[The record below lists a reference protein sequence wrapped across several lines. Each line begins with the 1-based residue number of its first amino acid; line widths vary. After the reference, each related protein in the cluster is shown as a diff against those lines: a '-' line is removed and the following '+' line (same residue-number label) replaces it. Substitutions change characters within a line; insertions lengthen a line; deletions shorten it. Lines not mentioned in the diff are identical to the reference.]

1 MPSFVNPI
9 HTNAN
14 ALNSGTKNEVK
25 DTKNAPK
32 SASKD
37 FNKILNQKISKDKTA
52 PKENPNALKA
62 TPKDAKEDAKE
73 LEKTPTP
80 HHQHAQNLAKD
91 QQAPTLKDLLN
102 HKKTT
107 ASHEA
112 QHETHEPTLK
122 DLLNH
127 KKTTASHE
135 AQHETHEMHET
146 NPKTPNETLNKN
158 EKKPNGVASNAHQA
172 NLTNKNPL
180 TPTNHAN
187 NAIKNPTAPTHNAK
201 EPKTLKDIHALSQ
214 KHDLN
219 ASNIQVGTPLEKKE
233 TPLNASDQLA
243 LKTTQT
249 SINHTLAKN
258 DSKNTANLS
267 SVLQSLEKKESHNKE
282 RTTPPS
288 NEKKT
293 PPLREA
299 LQMNAIKRDK
309 TLSKKKPEKT
319 PTKTQTT
326 AATPENAPKI
336 PLKTPPLMPL
346 IGANPPNDN
355 APTPLEKEE
364 KAKEVSE
371 NKEKTKESN
380 NSAQSAQ
387 NAQASDKTSEN
398 KSAAPKE
405 TIKHF
410 TQQLKQEIQEYKPP
424 MSRISMDLF
433 PKELG
438 KVEVTIQKV
447 GKNLKVSVISHN
459 NSLQTFLDNQ
469 QDLKNSLNA
478 LGFEGVDLSF
488 SQDSSKEQPKEPLR
502 EPFKEQESTPLKEN
516 ALKSYQENTDNE
528 NKETSMQITLYA

>member
-1 MPSFVNPI
+1 MPSPINPI
-9 HTNAN
+9 HTNASAN
-14 ALNSGTKNEVK
+14 ALNSGAKNE

-37 FNKILNQKISKDKTA
+37 FSKILNQKISKDKTA

-62 TPKDAKEDAKE
+62 TPKNSKEGAKEDAKE
-73 LEKTPTP
+73 LEKTHTP
-80 HHQHAQNLAKD
+80 HPQHAQNPAKD

-112 QHETHEPTLK
+112 QHEI
-122 DLLNH
+122 H
-127 KKTTASHE
+127 KN
-135 AQHETHEMHET
+135 HET

-158 EKKPNGVASNAHQA
+158 EKKPNGVISNAHQA

-187 NAIKNPTAPTHNAK
+187 NSIKNPTAPTHNAK
-201 EPKTLKDIHALSQ
+201 EPKTLKDIQTLSQ

-219 ASNIQVGTPLEKKE
+219 ASNIQVVAPLEKKE
-233 TPLNASDQLA
+233 TPLKTSDQLA

-258 DSKNTANLS
+258 DAKNAANLS
-267 SVLQSLEKKESHNKE
+267 SVLQSLEKKDPHNKE
-282 RTTPPS
+282 HATPPN

-299 LQMNAIKRDK
+299 LPMNAIKRDK

-326 AATPENAPKI
+326 AQAVTPKNPPKI

-346 IGANPPNDN
+346 IGANPPPNDN

-364 KAKEVSE
+364 KTKEASD
-371 NKEKTKESN
+371 NKEKTKEST

-387 NAQASDKTSEN
+387 NAQANDKTSEN
-398 KSAAPKE
+398 KSVTPKE

-438 KVEVTIQKV
+438 KVEVVIQKV

-488 SQDSSKEQPKEPLR
+488 SQDSSKEQEK
-502 EPFKEQESTPLKEN
+502 EPFKEQELTPLKEN

>member
-1 MPSFVNPI
+1 MPSPVNPI

-14 ALNSGTKNEVK
+14 ALNSGAKNE

-37 FNKILNQKISKDKTA
+37 FSKILNQKISKDKTA

-62 TPKDAKEDAKE
+62 TPQDAKENAKEDAKT
-73 LEKTPTP
+73 LEKTPTLP
-80 HHQHAQNLAKD
+80 HQHAQNPAKD
-91 QQAPTLKDLLN
+91 QQAPTLKDWLN
-102 HKKTT
+102 HQKTT
-107 ASHEA
+107 ASHET
-112 QHETHEPTLK
+112 QHETHEA
-122 DLLNH
+122 N
-127 KKTTASHE
+127 
-135 AQHETHEMHET
+135 ET

-158 EKKPNGVASNAHQA
+158 EKKPNGVISNAHQT
-172 NLTNKNPL
+172 NLPNKNPI
-180 TPTNHAN
+180 TPNHAN
-187 NAIKNPTAPTHNAK
+187 KTPTTPTHSAK
-201 EPKTLKDIHALSQ
+201 EPKTLKDIQTLSQ

-219 ASNIQVGTPLEKKE
+219 ASNIQAATTPENK
-233 TPLNASDQLA
+233 TPLNASDHLA

-249 SINHTLAKN
+249 PTNHTLTKN
-258 DSKNTANLS
+258 DAKNTANLS
-267 SVLQSLEKKESHNKE
+267 SVLQSLEKKEPQNKE
-282 RTTPPS
+282 HATPQN
-288 NEKKT
+288 NEKKM
-293 PPLREA
+293 PPLKEA

-319 PTKTQTT
+319 PIHAKTQIATPS
-326 AATPENAPKI
+326 ATPENTPKI

-346 IGANPPNDN
+346 IGANPPPNDN
-355 APTPLEKEE
+355 IPTPLEKEE
-364 KAKEVSE
+364 KTQEISE
-371 NKEKTKESN
+371 NKEKTKESS

-387 NAQASDKTSEN
+387 NTQASDKTSDN
-398 KSAAPKE
+398 KSVTPKE

-438 KVEVTIQKV
+438 KVEVIIQKV

-488 SQDSSKEQPKEPLR
+488 SQDSSKEQQAPKEQLR
-502 EPFKEQESTPLKEN
+502 ELFKEQESTPLKES
-516 ALKSYQENTDNE
+516 ALKSYQENTDHE

>member
-1 MPSFVNPI
+1 MPSPINPI

-14 ALNSGTKNEVK
+14 ALNSGAKNEVK

-37 FNKILNQKISKDKTA
+37 FSKILNQKISKDKTA

-62 TPKDAKEDAKE
+62 TPKNSKEDAKA

-80 HHQHAQNLAKD
+80 HPQHAQNPAKD
-91 QQAPTLKDLLN
+91 QQAPTLKDWLN
-102 HKKTT
+102 RPKTHPT
-107 ASHEA
+107 AKHET
-112 QHETHEPTLK
+112 QHETHEA
-122 DLLNH
+122 N
-127 KKTTASHE
+127 
-135 AQHETHEMHET
+135 ET

-158 EKKPNGVASNAHQA
+158 EKKPNGVTSNAHQT

-180 TPTNHAN
+180 TPTNRAN
-187 NAIKNPTAPTHNAK
+187 NAIKNPTTPTHNAK
-201 EPKTLKDIHALSQ
+201 ESKTLKDIQTLSQ

-219 ASNIQVGTPLEKKE
+219 ASNIQAATTPENK

-249 SINHTLAKN
+249 PTNHTLAKN
-258 DSKNTANLS
+258 DAKNTANLS
-267 SVLQSLEKKESHNKE
+267 SVLQSLEKKESPNKE
-282 RTTPPS
+282 HANPQN

-293 PPLREA
+293 PPLKEA

-309 TLSKKKPEKT
+309 TLSKKKSEKT
-319 PTKTQTT
+319 PIHAKTQTT
-326 AATPENAPKI
+326 APSIAPENAPKI

-346 IGANPPNDN
+346 IGANPPPNDN
-355 APTPLEKEE
+355 IPTPLEKEE
-364 KAKEVSE
+364 TTKEASE
-371 NKEKTKESN
+371 NKEKTKETS
-380 NSAQSAQ
+380 NSAQNAQ

-398 KSAAPKE
+398 KSIAPKE

-438 KVEVTIQKV
+438 KVEVVIQKV

-488 SQDSSKEQPKEPLR
+488 SQDSSKEQPKEQLR
-502 EPFKEQESTPLKEN
+502 ELFKEQESTPLKEN
-516 ALKSYQENTDNE
+516 ALKSYQENTDHE
-528 NKETSMQITLYA
+528 NQETSMQITLYA

>member
-14 ALNSGTKNEVK
+14 ALNSGAKNEVK

-37 FNKILNQKISKDKTA
+37 FSKILNQKISKDKTA
-52 PKENPNALKA
+52 PKENPSALKA

-80 HHQHAQNLAKD
+80 HHQHAKDFAKD

-107 ASHEA
+107 ASHET
-112 QHETHEPTLK
+112 QHEI
-122 DLLNH
+122 H
-127 KKTTASHE
+127 KN
-135 AQHETHEMHET
+135 HETD
-146 NPKTPNETLNKN
+146 PKTPNETLNKN

-187 NAIKNPTAPTHNAK
+187 NAIKNPATPTHNAK
-201 EPKTLKDIHALSQ
+201 DPKTLKDIQTLSQ

-219 ASNIQVGTPLEKKE
+219 ASNIQAATTPENK

-258 DSKNTANLS
+258 DAKNTANLS
-267 SVLQSLEKKESHNKE
+267 SVLQSLEKKESQNKE
-282 RTTPPS
+282 HATPPH

-293 PPLREA
+293 PPLKEA

-319 PTKTQTT
+319 PIHAKTQTT
-326 AATPENAPKI
+326 APSIAPENAPKI

-346 IGANPPNDN
+346 TGANPPPNDN
-355 APTPLEKEE
+355 IPTPLEKEE
-364 KAKEVSE
+364 KTQEVSD
-371 NKEKTKESN
+371 NKEKAKETNS
-380 NSAQSAQ
+380 SAQSAQ
-387 NAQASDKTSEN
+387 NTQASDKTSDN
-398 KSAAPKE
+398 KSIAPKE

-424 MSRISMDLF
+424 MSKISMDLF

-438 KVEVTIQKV
+438 KVEVIIQKV

-488 SQDSSKEQPKEPLR
+488 SQDSSKEQEKEQLR
-502 EPFKEQESTPLKEN
+502 ELFKEQELTPLKEN
-516 ALKSYQENTDNE
+516 ALKSYQENTDHE
-528 NKETSMQITLYA
+528 NQETSMQITLYA

>member
-1 MPSFVNPI
+1 MPSPINPI
-9 HTNAN
+9 HTNASANAN
-14 ALNSGTKNEVK
+14 ALNSGAKNEVK

-37 FNKILNQKISKDKTA
+37 FSKILNQKISKDKTA
-52 PKENPNALKA
+52 PKENPSALKA
-62 TPKDAKEDAKE
+62 TPKDAKENAKA

-112 QHETHEPTLK
+112 QHEI
-122 DLLNH
+122 H
-127 KKTTASHE
+127 KN
-135 AQHETHEMHET
+135 HET

-158 EKKPNGVASNAHQA
+158 EKKPNGVISSAHQA

-180 TPTNHAN
+180 APTNHAN
-187 NAIKNPTAPTHNAK
+187 NAIKNPTAPTDTK
-201 EPKTLKDIHALSQ
+201 KDPKTLKDIQTLSQ

-249 SINHTLAKN
+249 PINHTLAKN
-258 DSKNTANLS
+258 DAKNTANLS

-282 RTTPPS
+282 RATPPS

-326 AATPENAPKI
+326 AVTPENAPKI

-355 APTPLEKEE
+355 APTLLEKEE
-364 KAKEVSE
+364 KAKEASD
-371 NKEKTKESN
+371 NKEKTKEST

-398 KSAAPKE
+398 KSTAPKE

-488 SQDSSKEQPKEPLR
+488 SQDSSKEQPKEQLR

>member
-1 MPSFVNPI
+1 MPSPINPI

-14 ALNSGTKNEVK
+14 ALNSGAKNE

-37 FNKILNQKISKDKTA
+37 FSKILNQKISKDKTA

-62 TPKDAKEDAKE
+62 TPKNAKEGAKEDAKA

-102 HKKTT
+102 HKKTA

-112 QHETHEPTLK
+112 QHETHK
-122 DLLNH
+122 
-127 KKTTASHE
+127 
-135 AQHETHEMHET
+135 MHET
-146 NPKTPNETLNKN
+146 NPKTPNETSNKN
-158 EKKPNGVASNAHQA
+158 EKKPNGVISSAHQT

-187 NAIKNPTAPTHNAK
+187 NAIKNPTTPTHNAK
-201 EPKTLKDIHALSQ
+201 EPKTLKDIQTLSQ

-219 ASNIQVGTPLEKKE
+219 ASNIQATTPLEKKE

-282 RTTPPS
+282 HATPPS

-326 AATPENAPKI
+326 AQAATPENAPKI

-380 NSAQSAQ
+380 NGVQNAQ
-387 NAQASDKTSEN
+387 NTQASDKASEN

-488 SQDSSKEQPKEPLR
+488 SQDSSKEQPKEQLK
-502 EPFKEQESTPLKEN
+502 ESFKEQESTPLKEN
-516 ALKSYQENTDNE
+516 ALKSYQENTDHE

>member
-1 MPSFVNPI
+1 MPSPVNPI
-9 HTNAN
+9 HTNASAN
-14 ALNSGTKNEVK
+14 ASTLINSGAKNE

-37 FNKILNQKISKDKTA
+37 FSKILNQKISKDKTA

-62 TPKDAKEDAKE
+62 TPKNSKEGAKEDAKA
-73 LEKTPTP
+73 LEKTPTLP
-80 HHQHAQNLAKD
+80 HQHAQNPAKD
-91 QQAPTLKDLLN
+91 QQVPTLKDWLN
-102 HKKTT
+102 HQKTT

-112 QHETHEPTLK
+112 QHE
-122 DLLNH
+122 N
-127 KKTTASHE
+127 
-135 AQHETHEMHET
+135 HET

-158 EKKPNGVASNAHQA
+158 EKKPNGVTSNAHQT
-172 NLTNKNPL
+172 NLASKNPI
-180 TPTNHAN
+180 TPNHAN
-187 NAIKNPTAPTHNAK
+187 NANKNPTAPTHNAK
-201 EPKTLKDIHALSQ
+201 DPKTLKDIQTLSQ

-219 ASNIQVGTPLEKKE
+219 ASNIQAATTPENKNS
-233 TPLNASDQLA
+233 LNASDHLA
-243 LKTTQT
+243 LKTTPKNPT
-249 SINHTLAKN
+249 TNPTTIKN
-258 DSKNTANLS
+258 DVKNTANLS
-267 SVLQSLEKKESHNKE
+267 SVLQSLEKKEPHNKE
-282 RTTPPS
+282 HTTPQN

-293 PPLREA
+293 PPLKEA
-299 LQMNAIKRDK
+299 LEMNAIKRDK

-319 PTKTQTT
+319 PIHAKTQTT
-326 AATPENAPKI
+326 TPSIAPENAPKT

-346 IGANPPNDN
+346 IGANPPPNDN
-355 APTPLEKEE
+355 ILTPLEKEE
-364 KAKEVSE
+364 TTKEISE
-371 NKEKTKESN
+371 NKEKTKETNS
-380 NSAQSAQ
+380 SAQSAQ

-398 KSAAPKE
+398 KSVTPKE

-438 KVEVTIQKV
+438 KVEVIIQKV

-488 SQDSSKEQPKEPLR
+488 SQDSSKEQQAPKDQPK
-502 EPFKEQESTPLKEN
+502 EPFKEQELTPLKES
-516 ALKSYQENTDNE
+516 ALKSYQENTDHE
-528 NKETSMQITLYA
+528 NQETSMQITLYA

>member
-1 MPSFVNPI
+1 MPSPINPI
-9 HTNAN
+9 HTNASANAN
-14 ALNSGTKNEVK
+14 ALNSGAKNEVK

-37 FNKILNQKISKDKTA
+37 FSKILNQKISKDKTA

-62 TPKDAKEDAKE
+62 TPKNSKEGAKEDAKK
-73 LEKTPTP
+73 LEKTPTLQT
-80 HHQHAQNLAKD
+80 QHAQDFAKD

-102 HKKTT
+102 HQKTT
-107 ASHEA
+107 APHET
-112 QHETHEPTLK
+112 QHETHEA
-122 DLLNH
+122 N
-127 KKTTASHE
+127 
-135 AQHETHEMHET
+135 ET

-158 EKKPNGVASNAHQA
+158 GKKPNEVISNAHQT
-172 NLTNKNPL
+172 NLASKNPI

-187 NAIKNPTAPTHNAK
+187 HAIKNPTAPTHNAK
-201 EPKTLKDIHALSQ
+201 NPKTLKDIQTLSQ

-219 ASNIQVGTPLEKKE
+219 ASNIQATTPLEKKE
-233 TPLNASDQLA
+233 TPLNASDQFA
-243 LKTTQT
+243 LKTTQAP
-249 SINHTLAKN
+249 INHTLAKN
-258 DSKNTANLS
+258 DTKNTANLS
-267 SVLQSLEKKESHNKE
+267 SVLQSLEKKEPHNKE
-282 RTTPPS
+282 HANPLN

-293 PPLREA
+293 PPLKEA

-309 TLSKKKPEKT
+309 TLSKKKSEKT
-319 PTKTQTT
+319 PTKAQTT
-326 AATPENAPKI
+326 APSIAPENAPKI

-355 APTPLEKEE
+355 PPTLLEKEE
-364 KAKEVSE
+364 TTKEASD
-371 NKEKTKESN
+371 NKEKTKETN
-380 NSAQSAQ
+380 NSAQSVQ
-387 NAQASDKTSEN
+387 NTQASDKTSDN
-398 KSAAPKE
+398 KSTAPKE

-438 KVEVTIQKV
+438 KVEVIIQKV

-488 SQDSSKEQPKEPLR
+488 SQDSSKEQPKEQLR
-502 EPFKEQESTPLKEN
+502 ELFKEQESTPLKEN
-516 ALKSYQENTDNE
+516 ALKSYQENTDHE
-528 NKETSMQITLYA
+528 HKETSMQITLYA

>member
-1 MPSFVNPI
+1 MPSPINPI

-14 ALNSGTKNEVK
+14 ALNSGAKNEVK

-37 FNKILNQKISKDKTA
+37 FSKILNQKISKDKTA
-52 PKENPNALKA
+52 PKENPNTLKA
-62 TPKDAKEDAKE
+62 TPKDAKE

-80 HHQHAQNLAKD
+80 HHQHAQNPAKD

-112 QHETHEPTLK
+112 QHE
-122 DLLNH
+122 N
-127 KKTTASHE
+127 
-135 AQHETHEMHET
+135 HET

-158 EKKPNGVASNAHQA
+158 EKKPSRVTSNAHQE
-172 NLTNKNPL
+172 NSTHKNPL

-187 NAIKNPTAPTHNAK
+187 HAIKNPTAPTHNAK
-201 EPKTLKDIHALSQ
+201 EPKTLKDIQTLSQ

-219 ASNIQVGTPLEKKE
+219 ASNIQATTPLEKKE

-258 DSKNTANLS
+258 DAKNTANLS
-267 SVLQSLEKKESHNKE
+267 SVLQSLEKKESCNKE
-282 RTTPPS
+282 RATPPN

-293 PPLREA
+293 PPLKES
-299 LQMNAIKRDK
+299 LPMNAIKRDK
-309 TLSKKKPEKT
+309 TLSKKKSEKT

-326 AATPENAPKI
+326 AQATTPENAPKI

-346 IGANPPNDN
+346 IGANPPPNDN

-364 KAKEVSE
+364 KTKEISD
-371 NKEKTKESN
+371 NKEKTKESS

-387 NAQASDKTSEN
+387 NTQASDKTSEN

-438 KVEVTIQKV
+438 KVEVIIQKV

-459 NSLQTFLDNQ
+459 NNLQTFLDNQ

-488 SQDSSKEQPKEPLR
+488 SQDSSKEQPKEPFK
-502 EPFKEQESTPLKEN
+502 EPFKEQELTPLKEN

-528 NKETSMQITLYA
+528 SKETSMQITLYA

>member
-1 MPSFVNPI
+1 MPSPVNPI

-14 ALNSGTKNEVK
+14 ALNSGAKNEVK

-37 FNKILNQKISKDKTA
+37 FSKILNQKISKDKTA
-52 PKENPNALKA
+52 PKEDPNASKV
-62 TPKDAKEDAKE
+62 TPKDAKT

-80 HHQHAQNLAKD
+80 HHQHAQNPAKD
-91 QQAPTLKDLLN
+91 QQAPTLKDWLN

-107 ASHEA
+107 APHET
-112 QHETHEPTLK
+112 QHETHE
-122 DLLNH
+122 
-127 KKTTASHE
+127 
-135 AQHETHEMHET
+135 HET

-158 EKKPNGVASNAHQA
+158 EKKSNGVTSNAHQT
-172 NLTNKNPL
+172 NLPNKNPL

-201 EPKTLKDIHALSQ
+201 ESKTLKDIQTLSQ

-219 ASNIQVGTPLEKKE
+219 ANNIQAATTPENKN
-233 TPLNASDQLA
+233 PLNASDQLA

-249 SINHTLAKN
+249 PTNHTLAKN
-258 DSKNTANLS
+258 DAKNTANLS
-267 SVLQSLEKKESHNKE
+267 SVLQSLEKKEPHNKE
-282 RTTPPS
+282 HANPQN

-293 PPLREA
+293 PPLKEA

-309 TLSKKKPEKT
+309 TLSKKKSEKT

-326 AATPENAPKI
+326 APSITPENAPKI

-355 APTPLEKEE
+355 PPTPLEKEE
-364 KAKEVSE
+364 KTKEASD
-371 NKEKTKESN
+371 NKEKAKETSS
-380 NSAQSAQ
+380 SAQSTQ

-398 KSAAPKE
+398 KSIAPKE

-438 KVEVTIQKV
+438 KVEVIIQKV

-488 SQDSSKEQPKEPLR
+488 SQDSSKEQPKEQLR
-502 EPFKEQESTPLKEN
+502 ELFKEQESTPLKEN
-516 ALKSYQENTDNE
+516 ALKSYQENTDHE
-528 NKETSMQITLYA
+528 NQETSMQITLYA

>member
-1 MPSFVNPI
+1 MPSPINPI

-14 ALNSGTKNEVK
+14 ALNSGAKNE

-37 FNKILNQKISKDKTA
+37 FSKILNQKISKDKTA

-62 TPKDAKEDAKE
+62 TPKNAKEDAKA
-73 LEKTPTP
+73 LEKTPTLP
-80 HHQHAQNLAKD
+80 HQHAQNPTKD
-91 QQAPTLKDLLN
+91 QQVPTLKDWLN
-102 HKKTT
+102 HQKTT

-112 QHETHEPTLK
+112 QHETHE
-122 DLLNH
+122 
-127 KKTTASHE
+127 
-135 AQHETHEMHET
+135 HET

-158 EKKPNGVASNAHQA
+158 EKKPNEVTSNAHQT
-172 NLTNKNPL
+172 NLPNKNPL

-187 NAIKNPTAPTHNAK
+187 NAIKNPTTPTHNAK
-201 EPKTLKDIHALSQ
+201 DPKTLKDIQTLSQ

-219 ASNIQVGTPLEKKE
+219 ANNIQAATTPENK
-233 TPLNASDQLA
+233 TPLNASDHLA

-249 SINHTLAKN
+249 PTNHTLAKN
-258 DSKNTANLS
+258 DAKNTANLS
-267 SVLQSLEKKESHNKE
+267 SVLQSLEKKDPQTKE
-282 RTTPPS
+282 HATPPN

-293 PPLREA
+293 PPLKEA

-319 PTKTQTT
+319 PTKAQTT
-326 AATPENAPKI
+326 APSIAPENAPKI

-355 APTPLEKEE
+355 IPTPLEKEE
-364 KAKEVSE
+364 TTKEASD
-371 NKEKTKESN
+371 NKEKTKETN

-387 NAQASDKTSEN
+387 NTQASDKTSEN
-398 KSAAPKE
+398 KSVTPKE

-438 KVEVTIQKV
+438 KVEVIIQKV
-447 GKNLKVSVISHN
+447 GKNLKVNVISHN

-488 SQDSSKEQPKEPLR
+488 SQDSSKEQPKEPFK
-502 EPFKEQESTPLKEN
+502 EPFKEQELTPLKEN
-516 ALKSYQENTDNE
+516 ALKSYQENTDHE
-528 NKETSMQITLYA
+528 NQETSMQITLYA

>member
-1 MPSFVNPI
+1 MPSPINPI

-14 ALNSGTKNEVK
+14 TNALNSGAKNE

-37 FNKILNQKISKDKTA
+37 FSKILNQKISKDKTA

-62 TPKDAKEDAKE
+62 TPKDAKKDAKE

-80 HHQHAQNLAKD
+80 HHQHAQNLAKN

-107 ASHEA
+107 TSHEA
-112 QHETHEPTLK
+112 QHK
-122 DLLNH
+122 N
-127 KKTTASHE
+127 
-135 AQHETHEMHET
+135 HET

-158 EKKPNGVASNAHQA
+158 EKKPNGVTSNAHQE

-187 NAIKNPTAPTHNAK
+187 KNPTAPTHNAK
-201 EPKTLKDIHALSQ
+201 EPKTLKDIQSLSQ

-219 ASNIQVGTPLEKKE
+219 ASNIQATTTPENK
-233 TPLNASDQLA
+233 TPLNAGDQLA

-258 DSKNTANLS
+258 GTKNTANLS
-267 SVLQSLEKKESHNKE
+267 SVLQSLEKKDPHNKE
-282 RTTPPS
+282 RTTPS
-288 NEKKT
+288 NNEKKT

-299 LQMNAIKRDK
+299 LPMNAIKRDK
-309 TLSKKKPEKT
+309 TLSKKKLEKT

-326 AATPENAPKI
+326 AQAVTPENAPKI

-364 KAKEVSE
+364 KTKEVSE
-371 NKEKTKESN
+371 NKEKTKEST

-387 NAQASDKTSEN
+387 NAQASDKASEN
-398 KSAAPKE
+398 KSVTPKE

-478 LGFEGVDLSF
+478 LGFDGVDLSF
-488 SQDSSKEQPKEPLR
+488 SQDSSKEQPKESLR

>member
-1 MPSFVNPI
+1 MPSSVNPI

-14 ALNSGTKNEVK
+14 ALNGGAKNEVK
-25 DTKNAPK
+25 DTKSAPK

-37 FNKILNQKISKDKTA
+37 FSKILNQKISKDKTA
-52 PKENPNALKA
+52 PKENPSALKA
-62 TPKDAKEDAKE
+62 TPKDAKT
-73 LEKTPTP
+73 LEKTLP
-80 HHQHAQNLAKD
+80 HQHAQNLAKD

-102 HKKTT
+102 HQKTT
-107 ASHEA
+107 APHEA
-112 QHETHEPTLK
+112 QHKTHEI
-122 DLLNH
+122 
-127 KKTTASHE
+127 HE
-135 AQHETHEMHET
+135 N
-146 NPKTPNETLNKN
+146 NPKTPNETLSKN
-158 EKKPNGVASNAHQA
+158 EKKPNEVTSNAHQT
-172 NLTNKNPL
+172 NLPSKNPI
-180 TPTNHAN
+180 TPNHAN
-187 NAIKNPTAPTHNAK
+187 NAIKTPTTPTHNAK
-201 EPKTLKDIHALSQ
+201 ESKTLKDIQTLSQ

-219 ASNIQVGTPLEKKE
+219 ANNIQAATTPENK
-233 TPLNASDQLA
+233 TPLNASDHLA

-249 SINHTLAKN
+249 PTNNTLAKN
-258 DSKNTANLS
+258 DAKNTANLS
-267 SVLQSLEKKESHNKE
+267 SVLQSLEKKEPPNKE
-282 RTTPPS
+282 RANPQN

-293 PPLREA
+293 PPLKEA

-326 AATPENAPKI
+326 APSVAPENAPKI

-346 IGANPPNDN
+346 IGANPPPNDN
-355 APTPLEKEE
+355 VPTPLEKEE
-364 KAKEVSE
+364 KTKEISD
-371 NKEKTKESN
+371 NKEKTKETNS
-380 NSAQSAQ
+380 SAQSVQ
-387 NAQASDKTSEN
+387 NTPNSDN
-398 KSAAPKE
+398 KSIAPKE

-424 MSRISMDLF
+424 MSKISMDLF

-488 SQDSSKEQPKEPLR
+488 SQDSSKEQPKEQLR
-502 EPFKEQESTPLKEN
+502 EPFKEQELTPLKEN
-516 ALKSYQENTDNE
+516 ALKSYQENTNHE
-528 NKETSMQITLYA
+528 NQETSMQITLYA

>member
-1 MPSFVNPI
+1 MPSPINPI

-14 ALNSGTKNEVK
+14 ANASTLINSGAKNEVK

-37 FNKILNQKISKDKTA
+37 FSKILNQKISKDKSA

-62 TPKDAKEDAKE
+62 TPKDAKENAKE

-91 QQAPTLKDLLN
+91 QQAPTLKDLLK

-112 QHETHEPTLK
+112 QHET
-122 DLLNH
+122 
-127 KKTTASHE
+127 
-135 AQHETHEMHET
+135 HET

-158 EKKPNGVASNAHQA
+158 EKKPNGVISNAHQA

-201 EPKTLKDIHALSQ
+201 EPKTLKDIQTLSQ

-219 ASNIQVGTPLEKKE
+219 ASNIQVAAPLEKKE

-282 RTTPPS
+282 HATPPH

-319 PTKTQTT
+319 PTKAQTT
-326 AATPENAPKI
+326 APSATPENAPKI

-371 NKEKTKESN
+371 NKEKTKEST
-380 NSAQSAQ
+380 NSTQNTQ

-469 QDLKNSLNA
+469 QDLKDSLNA

-488 SQDSSKEQPKEPLR
+488 SQDSSKEQSKEPLR

>member
-1 MPSFVNPI
+1 MPSPINPI
-9 HTNAN
+9 HTNASAN
-14 ALNSGTKNEVK
+14 ASINSGAKNE

-37 FNKILNQKISKDKTA
+37 FSKILNQKISKDKTA
-52 PKENPNALKA
+52 PKENPSALKA
-62 TPKDAKEDAKE
+62 SPKNAKEGAKEDAKE

-112 QHETHEPTLK
+112 QHE
-122 DLLNH
+122 N
-127 KKTTASHE
+127 
-135 AQHETHEMHET
+135 HET

-180 TPTNHAN
+180 TPTN
-187 NAIKNPTAPTHNAK
+187 NAIKTPTAPTHNAK
-201 EPKTLKDIHALSQ
+201 EPKTLKDIQTLSQ

-219 ASNIQVGTPLEKKE
+219 ASNIQATAPLEKKE
-233 TPLNASDQLA
+233 TPLKANDQLA

-258 DSKNTANLS
+258 DAKNTANLS

-319 PTKTQTT
+319 PIHAKTQTT
-326 AATPENAPKI
+326 APSIAPKNPPKI

-364 KAKEVSE
+364 TTKEASE
-371 NKEKTKESN
+371 NKEKTKEST
-380 NSAQSAQ
+380 NSTQNAQ

-488 SQDSSKEQPKEPLR
+488 SQDSSKEQPKESFK

-528 NKETSMQITLYA
+528 SKETSMQITLYA

>member
-9 HTNAN
+9 HTNASANAN
-14 ALNSGTKNEVK
+14 ALNSGAKNGVK

-37 FNKILNQKISKDKTA
+37 FSKILNQKISKDKTA

-80 HHQHAQNLAKD
+80 HYQHAQNLAKD

-112 QHETHEPTLK
+112 QHETHE
-122 DLLNH
+122 
-127 KKTTASHE
+127 
-135 AQHETHEMHET
+135 T

-158 EKKPNGVASNAHQA
+158 EKKPNGVTSNAHQA

-201 EPKTLKDIHALSQ
+201 EPKTLKDIQTLSQ

-219 ASNIQVGTPLEKKE
+219 ASNIQVSAPLEKKE

-258 DSKNTANLS
+258 DAKNTANLS
-267 SVLQSLEKKESHNKE
+267 SVLQSLEKKEPQNKE
-282 RTTPPS
+282 RATPPS

-326 AATPENAPKI
+326 AQAATPENAPKI

-364 KAKEVSE
+364 KTKEVSE
-371 NKEKTKESN
+371 NKEKTKEST

-387 NAQASDKTSEN
+387 NTQSSDKTSEN
-398 KSAAPKE
+398 KSTAPKE

-424 MSRISMDLF
+424 MSKISMDLF

-488 SQDSSKEQPKEPLR
+488 SQDSSKEQHKESLR

>member
-1 MPSFVNPI
+1 MPSPVNPI

-14 ALNSGTKNEVK
+14 ALNSGAKNEVK

-32 SASKD
+32 SVSKD
-37 FNKILNQKISKDKTA
+37 FSKILNQKISKDKTA
-52 PKENPNALKA
+52 PKESPNPNALKA
-62 TPKDAKEDAKE
+62 TPKDAKA

-80 HHQHAQNLAKD
+80 PHQHAQNPAKD
-91 QQAPTLKDLLN
+91 QQAPTLKDWLN

-107 ASHEA
+107 ASHA
-112 QHETHEPTLK
+112 QHETHE
-122 DLLNH
+122 
-127 KKTTASHE
+127 
-135 AQHETHEMHET
+135 HET

-158 EKKPNGVASNAHQA
+158 EKKPNEALSNAHQT
-172 NLTNKNPL
+172 NLASKNPI
-180 TPTNHAN
+180 TPNHAN
-187 NAIKNPTAPTHNAK
+187 NAIKNPTTPTHNAK
-201 EPKTLKDIHALSQ
+201 EPKTLKDIQTLSQ

-219 ASNIQVGTPLEKKE
+219 ASNIQAATTPENK

-249 SINHTLAKN
+249 PTNHTLAKN
-258 DSKNTANLS
+258 DAKNTANLS
-267 SVLQSLEKKESHNKE
+267 SVLQSLEKKESPNKE
-282 RTTPPS
+282 HTIPPN

-293 PPLREA
+293 PPLKEA

-309 TLSKKKPEKT
+309 TLSKKKSEKT
-319 PTKTQTT
+319 PIHAKTQTT
-326 AATPENAPKI
+326 APSATPENALKI

-355 APTPLEKEE
+355 IPTPLEKEE
-364 KAKEVSE
+364 KTKEISD
-371 NKEKTKESN
+371 NKEKTKETS

-398 KSAAPKE
+398 KSTAPKE

-438 KVEVTIQKV
+438 KVEVIIQKV

-488 SQDSSKEQPKEPLR
+488 SQDSSKEQQAPKDQPK

-516 ALKSYQENTDNE
+516 ALKSYQENTDHE
-528 NKETSMQITLYA
+528 NQETSMQITLYA

>member
-1 MPSFVNPI
+1 MPSPVNPI

-14 ALNSGTKNEVK
+14 ALNSGAKNEVK

-37 FNKILNQKISKDKTA
+37 FSKILNQKISKDKTVS
-52 PKENPNALKA
+52 KEDPNASKV
-62 TPKDAKEDAKE
+62 TPKDAKV

-80 HHQHAQNLAKD
+80 HVQTPKEIAKN
-91 QQAPTLKDLLN
+91 QQAPTLKDWLN
-102 HKKTT
+102 RPKTHPT
-107 ASHEA
+107 APHET
-112 QHETHEPTLK
+112 QHETHE
-122 DLLNH
+122 
-127 KKTTASHE
+127 
-135 AQHETHEMHET
+135 HET

-158 EKKPNGVASNAHQA
+158 EKKPNEVISNAHQT
-172 NLTNKNPL
+172 NLPNKNPI

-187 NAIKNPTAPTHNAK
+187 NAIKNPTTPTHNAK
-201 EPKTLKDIHALSQ
+201 DPKTLKDIQTLSQ

-219 ASNIQVGTPLEKKE
+219 ASNIQAATTPENK
-233 TPLNASDQLA
+233 TPLNASDHLA

-249 SINHTLAKN
+249 PTNHTLAKN
-258 DSKNTANLS
+258 DAKNTANLS

-282 RTTPPS
+282 HANPLN

-293 PPLREA
+293 PPLKEA

-319 PTKTQTT
+319 PIHAKNQTT
-326 AATPENAPKI
+326 APSTTPENAPKI

-346 IGANPPNDN
+346 TGANPPNDN
-355 APTPLEKEE
+355 APMPLEKEE
-364 KAKEVSE
+364 TTKEASD
-371 NKEKTKESN
+371 NKEKTKETN

-398 KSAAPKE
+398 KSVTPKE

-438 KVEVTIQKV
+438 KVEVVIQKV

-488 SQDSSKEQPKEPLR
+488 SQDSSKEQPKEQLR
-502 EPFKEQESTPLKEN
+502 ELFKEQESSPLKEN
-516 ALKSYQENTDNE
+516 ALKSYQENTDHE
-528 NKETSMQITLYA
+528 NQETSMQITLYA

>member
-1 MPSFVNPI
+1 MPSPVNPI
-9 HTNAN
+9 HTNASANAN
-14 ALNSGTKNEVK
+14 ALNGGAKNEVK

-37 FNKILNQKISKDKTA
+37 FSKILNQKISKDKTA
-52 PKENPNALKA
+52 PKENPNALKT
-62 TPKDAKEDAKE
+62 TPKDAKKDAKA
-73 LEKTPTP
+73 LEKTPTLP
-80 HHQHAQNLAKD
+80 HQHAQNPAKD

-102 HKKTT
+102 HQKTHPT
-107 ASHEA
+107 APHET
-112 QHETHEPTLK
+112 QHETHEA
-122 DLLNH
+122 N
-127 KKTTASHE
+127 
-135 AQHETHEMHET
+135 ET

-158 EKKPNGVASNAHQA
+158 EKKPNGVTSNAHQT
-172 NLTNKNPL
+172 NLPNKNPI
-180 TPTNHAN
+180 TPTNRTN

-201 EPKTLKDIHALSQ
+201 ESKTLKDIQTLSQ

-219 ASNIQVGTPLEKKE
+219 ASNIQATTPLEKKE

-243 LKTTQT
+243 LKTTQAST
-249 SINHTLAKN
+249 NHTLAKN
-258 DSKNTANLS
+258 DAKNTANLS
-267 SVLQSLEKKESHNKE
+267 SVLQSLEKKEPHNKE
-282 RTTPPS
+282 HANPQN

-293 PPLREA
+293 PPLKEA

-309 TLSKKKPEKT
+309 TLSKKKSE
-319 PTKTQTT
+319 KTQTKAQTT
-326 AATPENAPKI
+326 APSITPENAPKI

-364 KAKEVSE
+364 KTQEISE
-371 NKEKTKESN
+371 NKEKTKETN

-398 KSAAPKE
+398 KSTAPKE

-424 MSRISMDLF
+424 MSKISMDLF

-438 KVEVTIQKV
+438 KVEVVIQKV

-502 EPFKEQESTPLKEN
+502 EPFKEQESSPLKEN
-516 ALKSYQENTDNE
+516 ALKSYQENTDHE

>member
-1 MPSFVNPI
+1 MPSPINPI

-14 ALNSGTKNEVK
+14 TNASINSGAKNE

-37 FNKILNQKISKDKTA
+37 FSKILNQKISKDKTA

-62 TPKDAKEDAKE
+62 TPKNSKEGAKENAKE

-80 HHQHAQNLAKD
+80 HPQHAQNLAKD

-102 HKKTT
+102 HQKTT

-112 QHETHEPTLK
+112 QNETHK
-122 DLLNH
+122 N
-127 KKTTASHE
+127 
-135 AQHETHEMHET
+135 HET

-158 EKKPNGVASNAHQA
+158 EKKPNEVTSNTHQTS
-172 NLTNKNPL
+172 LTNKNPL
-180 TPTNHAN
+180 SPTNHAN
-187 NAIKNPTAPTHNAK
+187 KNPTTPTHNAK
-201 EPKTLKDIHALSQ
+201 EPKTLKDIQTLSQ

-219 ASNIQVGTPLEKKE
+219 ASNIQVVAPLEKKE
-233 TPLNASDQLA
+233 TPLRTSDQLA

-258 DSKNTANLS
+258 DAKNTANLS

-282 RTTPPS
+282 HTTPQN

-293 PPLREA
+293 PPLKEA

-309 TLSKKKPEKT
+309 TLSKKKSEKT
-319 PTKTQTT
+319 PTKAQTT
-326 AATPENAPKI
+326 APSIAPENAPKI
-336 PLKTPPLMPL
+336 PLKMPPLMPL

-355 APTPLEKEE
+355 APTLLEKEE
-364 KAKEVSE
+364 TTKEASD

-387 NAQASDKTSEN
+387 STQASDKTSEN
-398 KSAAPKE
+398 KSVAPKE

-478 LGFEGVDLSF
+478 LGFDGVDLSF
-488 SQDSSKEQPKEPLR
+488 SQDSSKEQEKEQLR
-502 EPFKEQESTPLKEN
+502 EPFKEQELTPLKEN

>member
-1 MPSFVNPI
+1 MPSPVNPI

-14 ALNSGTKNEVK
+14 ALNGGVKNE

-37 FNKILNQKISKDKTA
+37 FSKILNQKISKDKTA
-52 PKENPNALKA
+52 SKEDSNASKV
-62 TPKDAKEDAKE
+62 TPKDAKT

-80 HHQHAQNLAKD
+80 PHQHAQNPAKD
-91 QQAPTLKDLLN
+91 QQAPTLKDWLN
-102 HKKTT
+102 HQKTT

-112 QHETHEPTLK
+112 QHENHE
-122 DLLNH
+122 N
-127 KKTTASHE
+127 
-135 AQHETHEMHET
+135 HET

-158 EKKPNGVASNAHQA
+158 EKKPNEVASNANQA
-172 NLTNKNPL
+172 HLTHKNPI
-180 TPTNHAN
+180 TPTNHTN
-187 NAIKNPTAPTHNAK
+187 HAIKNPTAPTHDAK
-201 EPKTLKDIHALSQ
+201 EPKTLKDIHTLSQ

-219 ASNIQVGTPLEKKE
+219 ASNIQATTPLEKKE
-233 TPLNASDQLA
+233 TPLSASDPLA

-249 SINHTLAKN
+249 PINHTLAKN
-258 DSKNTANLS
+258 DTQNTANLS
-267 SVLQSLEKKESHNKE
+267 SVLQSLEKKESPNKE
-282 RTTPPS
+282 HATPPN

-293 PPLREA
+293 PPLKEA
-299 LQMNAIKRDK
+299 LLMNAIKRDK
-309 TLSKKKPEKT
+309 TLSKKTPEKT

-326 AATPENAPKI
+326 APSAVLENAPKI

-346 IGANPPNDN
+346 TGANPPSNN

-364 KAKEVSE
+364 KTKESSD

-380 NSAQSAQ
+380 NSTQSAQ
-387 NAQASDKTSEN
+387 NTQASDKTSDN
-398 KSAAPKE
+398 KSTAPKE

-424 MSRISMDLF
+424 MSKISMDLF

-488 SQDSSKEQPKEPLR
+488 SQDSSKEQPKEQLR
-502 EPFKEQESTPLKEN
+502 EPFKEQELTPLKEN
-516 ALKSYQENTDNE
+516 ALKSYQENTDHE
-528 NKETSMQITLYA
+528 HQETSMQITLYA

>member
-1 MPSFVNPI
+1 MPSPINPI

-14 ALNSGTKNEVK
+14 ASALNSGAKNEVK
-25 DTKNAPK
+25 DTKNTPK

-62 TPKDAKEDAKE
+62 TPKDAKENAKE

-80 HHQHAQNLAKD
+80 HHQHAQDFAKD

-112 QHETHEPTLK
+112 QHETHE
-122 DLLNH
+122 
-127 KKTTASHE
+127 
-135 AQHETHEMHET
+135 T
-146 NPKTPNETLNKN
+146 NPKTSNETLNKN

-187 NAIKNPTAPTHNAK
+187 NAIKNPTAPTDTKK

-219 ASNIQVGTPLEKKE
+219 ASNIQATTPLEKKE

-249 SINHTLAKN
+249 PIDHTLAKN

-282 RTTPPS
+282 HATLPH
-288 NEKKT
+288 NEKKM

-299 LQMNAIKRDK
+299 LPMNAIKRDK

-326 AATPENAPKI
+326 AQAATPENAPKI

-371 NKEKTKESN
+371 NKEKTKEST
-380 NSAQSAQ
+380 NSAQNAQ

-398 KSAAPKE
+398 KSTAPKE

-488 SQDSSKEQPKEPLR
+488 SQDSSKEQPKEQLR
-502 EPFKEQESTPLKEN
+502 EPFKEQELTPLKEN

>member
-1 MPSFVNPI
+1 MPSPVNPI

-14 ALNSGTKNEVK
+14 ALNSGAKNEVK
-25 DTKNAPK
+25 DAKNAPK

-37 FNKILNQKISKDKTA
+37 FSKILNQKIAKDKTA
-52 PKENPNALKA
+52 SKESPNPNALKA
-62 TPKDAKEDAKE
+62 TPKDAKEDAKT
-73 LEKTPTP
+73 LEKTPTLP
-80 HHQHAQNLAKD
+80 HQHAQNPAKD
-91 QQAPTLKDLLN
+91 QQAPTLKDWLN

-107 ASHEA
+107 APHET
-112 QHETHEPTLK
+112 QHETHEA
-122 DLLNH
+122 N
-127 KKTTASHE
+127 
-135 AQHETHEMHET
+135 ET

-158 EKKPNGVASNAHQA
+158 EKKPNEALSNAHQT

-180 TPTNHAN
+180 TPTNRTN
-187 NAIKNPTAPTHNAK
+187 NAIKNPTAPTHSAK
-201 EPKTLKDIHALSQ
+201 DPKTLKDIQTLSQ

-219 ASNIQVGTPLEKKE
+219 ASNIQAATTPENK
-233 TPLNASDQLA
+233 TPLNASDHLA

-249 SINHTLAKN
+249 PTNHTLAKN
-258 DSKNTANLS
+258 DAKNTANLS
-267 SVLQSLEKKESHNKE
+267 SVLQSLEKKESPNKE
-282 RTTPPS
+282 HANPQN

-293 PPLREA
+293 PPLKEA

-309 TLSKKKPEKT
+309 TLSKKKSEKT
-319 PTKTQTT
+319 PTKAQTT
-326 AATPENAPKI
+326 APSIAPENAPKI

-364 KAKEVSE
+364 TTKEASD
-371 NKEKTKESN
+371 NKEKTKESS

-387 NAQASDKTSEN
+387 NTQASDKTSEN
-398 KSAAPKE
+398 KSTAPKE

-438 KVEVTIQKV
+438 KVEVIIQKV

-502 EPFKEQESTPLKEN
+502 EPFKEQESSPLKEN
-516 ALKSYQENTDNE
+516 ALKSYQENTDHE
-528 NKETSMQITLYA
+528 NQETSMQITLYA

>member
-1 MPSFVNPI
+1 MPSPINPI
-9 HTNAN
+9 HTNTSTNAN
-14 ALNSGTKNEVK
+14 ALNSGAKNE

-37 FNKILNQKISKDKTA
+37 FSKILNQKISKDKTA

-62 TPKDAKEDAKE
+62 TPKDAKEGAKEDAKA

-112 QHETHEPTLK
+112 QHEIHKNHEI
-122 DLLNH
+122 
-127 KKTTASHE
+127 
-135 AQHETHEMHET
+135 

-158 EKKPNGVASNAHQA
+158 EKKPNGVISNAHQT

-187 NAIKNPTAPTHNAK
+187 NSNKNPTAPTHNAK
-201 EPKTLKDIHALSQ
+201 EPKTLKDIQTLSQ

-219 ASNIQVGTPLEKKE
+219 ASNIQVTTPLEKKE

-258 DSKNTANLS
+258 DAKNTANLS

-282 RTTPPS
+282 HATPPS

-326 AATPENAPKI
+326 AQAATPENAPKI

-346 IGANPPNDN
+346 IGANPPNNN

-364 KAKEVSE
+364 KAKEASD
-371 NKEKTKESN
+371 NKEKTKESTN
-380 NSAQSAQ
+380 NTQSAQ
-387 NAQASDKTSEN
+387 NTQASDKASEN

-488 SQDSSKEQPKEPLR
+488 SQDSSKEQEKEQLR
-502 EPFKEQESTPLKEN
+502 EPFKEQELTPLKEN
-516 ALKSYQENTDNE
+516 ALKSYQENTDDE

>member
-1 MPSFVNPI
+1 MPSPINPI

-14 ALNSGTKNEVK
+14 ASINSGAKNE

-37 FNKILNQKISKDKTA
+37 FSKILNQKISKDKTA

-62 TPKDAKEDAKE
+62 TPKNSKEGAKENAKE

-80 HHQHAQNLAKD
+80 HPQHAQNLAKD

-112 QHETHEPTLK
+112 QHEI
-122 DLLNH
+122 H
-127 KKTTASHE
+127 KN
-135 AQHETHEMHET
+135 HET

-158 EKKPNGVASNAHQA
+158 EKKPNGVASSAHQA
-172 NLTNKNPL
+172 NSTHKNPL

-187 NAIKNPTAPTHNAK
+187 KNPTAPTHNAK
-201 EPKTLKDIHALSQ
+201 EPKTLKDIQTLSQ

-249 SINHTLAKN
+249 PISHTLAKN
-258 DSKNTANLS
+258 DAKNTANLS

-309 TLSKKKPEKT
+309 TLSKKKSEKT
-319 PTKTQTT
+319 PTKAQTT
-326 AATPENAPKI
+326 APSIAPENAPKI
-336 PLKTPPLMPL
+336 PIKTPPLMPL
-346 IGANPPNDN
+346 IGANPPPNDN

-364 KAKEVSE
+364 KTKEVSE
-371 NKEKTKESN
+371 NKEKTKEST
-380 NSAQSAQ
+380 NSAQNAQ

-398 KSAAPKE
+398 KSTAPKE

-410 TQQLKQEIQEYKPP
+410 AQQLKQEIQEYKPP

-488 SQDSSKEQPKEPLR
+488 SQDSSKEQEKEQLR

-516 ALKSYQENTDNE
+516 ALKSYQENTDHE
-528 NKETSMQITLYA
+528 NQETSMQITLYA

>member
-1 MPSFVNPI
+1 MPSPINPI
-9 HTNAN
+9 HTSAN
-14 ALNSGTKNEVK
+14 ASINSGAKNE

-37 FNKILNQKISKDKTA
+37 FSKILNQKISKDKTA

-62 TPKDAKEDAKE
+62 TPKDAKENAKE
-73 LEKTPTP
+73 LEKTPTLQP
-80 HHQHAQNLAKD
+80 QHAQNLTKD

-102 HKKTT
+102 HKKT
-107 ASHEA
+107 AISHES
-112 QHETHEPTLK
+112 QHETHK
-122 DLLNH
+122 N
-127 KKTTASHE
+127 
-135 AQHETHEMHET
+135 HET

-158 EKKPNGVASNAHQA
+158 EKKPNGVISNAHQTS
-172 NLTNKNPL
+172 LTNKNPL

-187 NAIKNPTAPTHNAK
+187 NSIKNPTAPTHNAK
-201 EPKTLKDIHALSQ
+201 EPKTLKDIQTLSQ

-219 ASNIQVGTPLEKKE
+219 ASNIQVVAPLEKKE
-233 TPLNASDQLA
+233 TPLKASDQFA

-258 DSKNTANLS
+258 DAKNAANLS

-282 RTTPPS
+282 HATPPN

-319 PTKTQTT
+319 PIHAKTQTT
-326 AATPENAPKI
+326 APSTTPKNPPKI
-336 PLKTPPLMPL
+336 PLKTLPLMPL

-364 KAKEVSE
+364 KTKEVSE
-371 NKEKTKESN
+371 NKEKTKEST

-387 NAQASDKTSEN
+387 NAQASDKTSD
-398 KSAAPKE
+398 KSVTPKE

-488 SQDSSKEQPKEPLR
+488 SQDSSKEQEKEQLR
-502 EPFKEQESTPLKEN
+502 ELFKEQESSPLKEN
-516 ALKSYQENTDNE
+516 ALKSYQENTDHE
-528 NKETSMQITLYA
+528 NQETSMQITLYA

>member
-1 MPSFVNPI
+1 MPSPINPINPINPI
-9 HTNAN
+9 HTNASTN
-14 ALNSGTKNEVK
+14 ASINSGAKNE
-25 DTKNAPK
+25 DAKNAPK

-37 FNKILNQKISKDKTA
+37 FSKILNQKISKDKTA

-62 TPKDAKEDAKE
+62 TPKDAKENAKA

-80 HHQHAQNLAKD
+80 HHQHIQDFAKD
-91 QQAPTLKDLLN
+91 QQAPTLKDWLN
-102 HKKTT
+102 HPKTT
-107 ASHEA
+107 AEHEA
-112 QHETHEPTLK
+112 QHETHEA
-122 DLLNH
+122 N
-127 KKTTASHE
+127 
-135 AQHETHEMHET
+135 ET

-158 EKKPNGVASNAHQA
+158 EKKPNEVTSNAHQT
-172 NLTNKNPL
+172 NLPNKNPL

-201 EPKTLKDIHALSQ
+201 ESKTLKDIQTLSQ

-219 ASNIQVGTPLEKKE
+219 ASNIQAATTPENK
-233 TPLNASDQLA
+233 TPLNASDHLA

-249 SINHTLAKN
+249 PTNHTLAKN
-258 DSKNTANLS
+258 DAKNTANLS
-267 SVLQSLEKKESHNKE
+267 SVLQSLEKKEPQNKE
-282 RTTPPS
+282 HANPQN

-293 PPLREA
+293 PPLKEA

-319 PTKTQTT
+319 PTKAQTT
-326 AATPENAPKI
+326 APSATPENAPKI

-364 KAKEVSE
+364 TTKEASD
-371 NKEKTKESN
+371 NKEKTKESS
-380 NSAQSAQ
+380 NSAQNAQ
-387 NAQASDKTSEN
+387 NAQASDKTSDN
-398 KSAAPKE
+398 KSIAPKE

-438 KVEVTIQKV
+438 KVEVVIQKV

-488 SQDSSKEQPKEPLR
+488 SQDSSKEQPKEQLR
-502 EPFKEQESTPLKEN
+502 ELFKEQESSPLKEN
-516 ALKSYQENTDNE
+516 ALKSYQENTDHE
-528 NKETSMQITLYA
+528 NQETSMQITLYA

>member
-1 MPSFVNPI
+1 MPSPINPI
-9 HTNAN
+9 HTSAN
-14 ALNSGTKNEVK
+14 ALNSGAKNE

-37 FNKILNQKISKDKTA
+37 FSKILNQKISKDKTA

-62 TPKDAKEDAKE
+62 TPKDAKKDAKE

-80 HHQHAQNLAKD
+80 QPQHAQNLAKD

-107 ASHEA
+107 ASNES
-112 QHETHEPTLK
+112 QHETHK
-122 DLLNH
+122 N
-127 KKTTASHE
+127 
-135 AQHETHEMHET
+135 HET

-158 EKKPNGVASNAHQA
+158 EKKPNEITSGAHQA

-201 EPKTLKDIHALSQ
+201 EPKTLKDIQTLSQ

-219 ASNIQVGTPLEKKE
+219 ASNIQATAPLEKKE
-233 TPLNASDQLA
+233 TPLKTSDQLA

-258 DSKNTANLS
+258 DAKNTANLS
-267 SVLQSLEKKESHNKE
+267 SVLQSLEKKESQNKE
-282 RTTPPS
+282 RATPPN

-319 PTKTQTT
+319 PIHAKTQTT
-326 AATPENAPKI
+326 AQAVTPENPPKI

-355 APTPLEKEE
+355 APTLLEKEE
-364 KAKEVSE
+364 KTKEASE
-371 NKEKTKESN
+371 NKEKTKEST
-380 NSAQSAQ
+380 NSTQSAQ
-387 NAQASDKTSEN
+387 NAQASDKTSD
-398 KSAAPKE
+398 KSVTPKE

-424 MSRISMDLF
+424 TSRISMDLF

-478 LGFEGVDLSF
+478 LGFDGVDLSF
-488 SQDSSKEQPKEPLR
+488 SQDSSKEQEKEQLR
-502 EPFKEQESTPLKEN
+502 EPFKEQELTPLKEN

-528 NKETSMQITLYA
+528 NQETSMQITLYA

>member
-9 HTNAN
+9 HTNASTN
-14 ALNSGTKNEVK
+14 ANANASTLINNGAKNEVK

-37 FNKILNQKISKDKTA
+37 FSKILNQKISKDKTA

-112 QHETHEPTLK
+112 QHETHK
-122 DLLNH
+122 
-127 KKTTASHE
+127 
-135 AQHETHEMHET
+135 MHET

-158 EKKPNGVASNAHQA
+158 EKKVASSAHQA

-187 NAIKNPTAPTHNAK
+187 NAIKNPTAPTDTKK
-201 EPKTLKDIHALSQ
+201 ESKTLKDIHALSQ

-233 TPLNASDQLA
+233 TPLKTSDQLA

-267 SVLQSLEKKESHNKE
+267 SVLQSLEKKESQDKE
-282 RTTPPS
+282 RTTLPH

-309 TLSKKKPEKT
+309 TLSKKKSEKT

-326 AATPENAPKI
+326 AQAVTPENAPKI
-336 PLKTPPLMPL
+336 SLKTPPLMPL
-346 IGANPPNDN
+346 IGANPPNNN

-364 KAKEVSE
+364 KTKEASE

-398 KSAAPKE
+398 KSTAPKE

-488 SQDSSKEQPKEPLR
+488 SQDSSKEQPKEQLK

>member
-1 MPSFVNPI
+1 MPSPVNPI

-14 ALNSGTKNEVK
+14 ALNGGAKNEVK
-25 DTKNAPK
+25 DAKNAPK

-37 FNKILNQKISKDKTA
+37 FSKILNQKISKDKTA

-62 TPKDAKEDAKE
+62 TPKDAKEDAKA

-80 HHQHAQNLAKD
+80 HHQHAQNPAKD

-112 QHETHEPTLK
+112 QHEK
-122 DLLNH
+122 N
-127 KKTTASHE
+127 
-135 AQHETHEMHET
+135 HET

-158 EKKPNGVASNAHQA
+158 EKKPNEVTSNAHQA
-172 NLTNKNPL
+172 NLASKNPI
-180 TPTNHAN
+180 TTTNHAN
-187 NAIKNPTAPTHNAK
+187 NAIKNPTAPTDTK
-201 EPKTLKDIHALSQ
+201 KDPKTLKDIQTLSQ

-219 ASNIQVGTPLEKKE
+219 ASNIQAATTPENK

-243 LKTTQT
+243 LKTTPKNPT
-249 SINHTLAKN
+249 TNPTTIKN
-258 DSKNTANLS
+258 DAKNTANLS

-282 RTTPPS
+282 HANPPN

-293 PPLREA
+293 PPLKEA
-299 LQMNAIKRDK
+299 LEMNAIKRDK

-326 AATPENAPKI
+326 APSATPENAPKI

-346 IGANPPNDN
+346 IGANPPNND

-364 KAKEVSE
+364 TTKEASE
-371 NKEKTKESN
+371 NKEKAKETS
-380 NSAQSAQ
+380 SSAQ
-387 NAQASDKTSEN
+387 NAQNTQASDKTSEN
-398 KSAAPKE
+398 KSIAPKE

-424 MSRISMDLF
+424 MSKISMDLF

-438 KVEVTIQKV
+438 KVEVIIQKV

-488 SQDSSKEQPKEPLR
+488 SQDSSKEQPKEQLR
-502 EPFKEQESTPLKEN
+502 EPFKEQELTPLKEN
-516 ALKSYQENTDNE
+516 ALKSYQENTDHE
-528 NKETSMQITLYA
+528 NQETSMQITLYA

>member
-1 MPSFVNPI
+1 MPSPINPI

-14 ALNSGTKNEVK
+14 ALNSGAKNEVK

-37 FNKILNQKISKDKTA
+37 FSKILNQKISKDKTA

-62 TPKDAKEDAKE
+62 TPKNSKEGAKEDAKE

-107 ASHEA
+107 VSHEA
-112 QHETHEPTLK
+112 QHETHK
-122 DLLNH
+122 N
-127 KKTTASHE
+127 
-135 AQHETHEMHET
+135 HET

-158 EKKPNGVASNAHQA
+158 EKKPNGVISSAHQTS
-172 NLTNKNPL
+172 LTNKNPL

-187 NAIKNPTAPTHNAK
+187 NAK

-233 TPLNASDQLA
+233 TPLNASDQFA

-258 DSKNTANLS
+258 DAKNTANLS

-319 PTKTQTT
+319 PIHAKTQTT
-326 AATPENAPKI
+326 AQTTTPENAPKI

-364 KAKEVSE
+364 KTKEISE

-380 NSAQSAQ
+380 NSAQNAQ
-387 NAQASDKTSEN
+387 NTQSSDKTSEN

-447 GKNLKVSVISHN
+447 GKNLKVSVTSHN

-478 LGFEGVDLSF
+478 LGFDGVDLSF
-488 SQDSSKEQPKEPLR
+488 SQDSSKEQPKEPFK
-502 EPFKEQESTPLKEN
+502 EPFKEQELTPLKEN

-528 NKETSMQITLYA
+528 NKETSMQITLYAWF

>member
-1 MPSFVNPI
+1 MPSPVNPI

-14 ALNSGTKNEVK
+14 ALNSGAKNEVK

-37 FNKILNQKISKDKTA
+37 FSKILNQKISKDKTA
-52 PKENPNALKA
+52 SKEDPNASKV
-62 TPKDAKEDAKE
+62 TPKDAKT
-73 LEKTPTP
+73 LEKTPTLP
-80 HHQHAQNLAKD
+80 HQHAQNPAKD
-91 QQAPTLKDLLN
+91 QQAPTLKDWLN

-107 ASHEA
+107 APHET
-112 QHETHEPTLK
+112 QHETHEA
-122 DLLNH
+122 N
-127 KKTTASHE
+127 
-135 AQHETHEMHET
+135 ET

-158 EKKPNGVASNAHQA
+158 GKKPNGVTSNAHQT

-187 NAIKNPTAPTHNAK
+187 HANHANKTPTTPTHNAK
-201 EPKTLKDIHALSQ
+201 DPKTLKDIQTLSQ

-219 ASNIQVGTPLEKKE
+219 ASNIQATTTPENKTPLS
-233 TPLNASDQLA
+233 ASDQLA
-243 LKTTQT
+243 LKTTQAP
-249 SINHTLAKN
+249 INNTLAKN
-258 DSKNTANLS
+258 DAKNTANLS
-267 SVLQSLEKKESHNKE
+267 SVLQSLEKKEPQNKE
-282 RTTPPS
+282 HTTPQN

-293 PPLREA
+293 PPLKEA
-299 LQMNAIKRDK
+299 LPMNAIKRDK
-309 TLSKKKPEKT
+309 TLSKKKSEKT
-319 PTKTQTT
+319 PTKAQTT
-326 AATPENAPKI
+326 APSAMPENAPKI
-336 PLKTPPLMPL
+336 PLKTPLLMPL
-346 IGANPPNDN
+346 IGTNPPNDN
-355 APTPLEKEE
+355 PPTPLEKEE
-364 KAKEVSE
+364 TTKEASD

-398 KSAAPKE
+398 KSVTPKE

-438 KVEVTIQKV
+438 KVEVIIQKV

-488 SQDSSKEQPKEPLR
+488 SQDSSKEQPKDQPK
-502 EPFKEQESTPLKEN
+502 EPFKEQELTPLKEN
-516 ALKSYQENTDNE
+516 ALKSYQENTDHE
-528 NKETSMQITLYA
+528 SKETSMQITLYA

>member
-1 MPSFVNPI
+1 MPSPVNPI

-14 ALNSGTKNEVK
+14 ALNSGAKNE

-37 FNKILNQKISKDKTA
+37 FSKILNQKISKDKTA
-52 PKENPNALKA
+52 SKESPNPNALKA
-62 TPKDAKEDAKE
+62 TPKDAKT
-73 LEKTPTP
+73 LEKTPTLP
-80 HHQHAQNLAKD
+80 HQHAQNPAKD
-91 QQAPTLKDLLN
+91 QQAPTLKDWLN
-102 HKKTT
+102 HPKTHPT
-107 ASHEA
+107 AKHET
-112 QHETHEPTLK
+112 QHETHET
-122 DLLNH
+122 N
-127 KKTTASHE
+127 
-135 AQHETHEMHET
+135 ET

-158 EKKPNGVASNAHQA
+158 GKKPNEVTSNAHQT
-172 NLTNKNPL
+172 NLPNKNPI
-180 TPTNHAN
+180 TPNHAN
-187 NAIKNPTAPTHNAK
+187 KTPTTPTHNAK
-201 EPKTLKDIHALSQ
+201 ESKTLKDIQTLSQ

-219 ASNIQVGTPLEKKE
+219 ASNIQATTTPENK
-233 TPLNASDQLA
+233 TPLNASDHLA

-249 SINHTLAKN
+249 PTNHTLTKN
-258 DSKNTANLS
+258 DAKNTANLS
-267 SVLQSLEKKESHNKE
+267 SVLQSLEKKEPHNKE
-282 RTTPPS
+282 HATPQN
-288 NEKKT
+288 NEKKM
-293 PPLREA
+293 PPLKEA

-319 PTKTQTT
+319 PIHAKTQIATPS
-326 AATPENAPKI
+326 ATPENTPKI

-346 IGANPPNDN
+346 IGANPPPNDN
-355 APTPLEKEE
+355 IPTPLEKEE
-364 KAKEVSE
+364 TTKEASDNKEKAKE
-371 NKEKTKESN
+371 TN
-380 NSAQSAQ
+380 NSTQSTQ

-398 KSAAPKE
+398 KSVTPKE

-438 KVEVTIQKV
+438 KVEVVIQKV

-488 SQDSSKEQPKEPLR
+488 SQDSSKEQPKEPLK
-502 EPFKEQESTPLKEN
+502 EPFKEQESSPLKEN
-516 ALKSYQENTDNE
+516 ALKSYQENTDHE
-528 NKETSMQITLYA
+528 NQETSMQITLYA

>member
-1 MPSFVNPI
+1 MPSPINPI
-9 HTNAN
+9 RTNANAN
-14 ALNSGTKNEVK
+14 ALNSGAKNEVK

-37 FNKILNQKISKDKTA
+37 FSKILNQKISKDKTA

-62 TPKDAKEDAKE
+62 TPKDAKEDAKA
-73 LEKTPTP
+73 LEKTPTLQP
-80 HHQHAQNLAKD
+80 QHAQNPAKD

-112 QHETHEPTLK
+112 QHEI
-122 DLLNH
+122 H
-127 KKTTASHE
+127 KN
-135 AQHETHEMHET
+135 HET
-146 NPKTPNETLNKN
+146 NPKTPNETLSKN
-158 EKKPNGVASNAHQA
+158 EKKPNGVISSAHQA

-187 NAIKNPTAPTHNAK
+187 KNPIAPTHNAK
-201 EPKTLKDIHALSQ
+201 EPKTLKDIQTLSQ

-219 ASNIQVGTPLEKKE
+219 ASNIQATTTPENK
-233 TPLNASDQLA
+233 TPLNAGDQLA
-243 LKTTQT
+243 LKTTQVP
-249 SINHTLAKN
+249 INHTLAKN
-258 DSKNTANLS
+258 DAKNTANLS

-282 RTTPPS
+282 HATPPS

-319 PTKTQTT
+319 PIHAKTQTT
-326 AATPENAPKI
+326 ALSATPENVPKI

-346 IGANPPNDN
+346 IGANPPNNND
-355 APTPLEKEE
+355 PTPLEKEE
-364 KAKEVSE
+364 KAKEVSD
-371 NKEKTKESN
+371 NKEKTKEST
-380 NSAQSAQ
+380 NSAQSTQ

-488 SQDSSKEQPKEPLR
+488 SQDSSKEQPKESLR

>member
-1 MPSFVNPI
+1 MPSPVNPI

-14 ALNSGTKNEVK
+14 ALNSGAKNE

-37 FNKILNQKISKDKTA
+37 FSKILNQKISKDKTA

-62 TPKDAKEDAKE
+62 TPQDAKENAKEDAKT
-73 LEKTPTP
+73 LKTPTLP
-80 HHQHAQNLAKD
+80 HQHAQNPAKD
-91 QQAPTLKDLLN
+91 QQAPTLKDWLN

-107 ASHEA
+107 ALHEV
-112 QHETHEPTLK
+112 QHE
-122 DLLNH
+122 N
-127 KKTTASHE
+127 
-135 AQHETHEMHET
+135 HET

-158 EKKPNGVASNAHQA
+158 EKKPNEVISNAHQT
-172 NLTNKNPL
+172 NLPNKNPI

-187 NAIKNPTAPTHNAK
+187 NAIKNPTTPTHNAK
-201 EPKTLKDIHALSQ
+201 ESKTLKDIQTLSQ

-219 ASNIQVGTPLEKKE
+219 ASNIQAATTPENK
-233 TPLNASDQLA
+233 TPLNASDHLA

-249 SINHTLAKN
+249 PTNHTLAKN
-258 DSKNTANLS
+258 DAKNTANLS
-267 SVLQSLEKKESHNKE
+267 SVLQSLEKKEPHNKE
-282 RTTPPS
+282 HATPS
-288 NEKKT
+288 HNEKKT
-293 PPLREA
+293 PPLKEA

-309 TLSKKKPEKT
+309 TLSKKKSEKT
-319 PTKTQTT
+319 QTKTQTT
-326 AATPENAPKI
+326 APSIAPENAPKI

-355 APTPLEKEE
+355 IPTPLEKEE
-364 KAKEVSE
+364 TTKEASD

-380 NSAQSAQ
+380 NSTQSAQ

-398 KSAAPKE
+398 KSVTPKE
-405 TIKHF
+405 TIRHF

-488 SQDSSKEQPKEPLR
+488 SQDSSKEQEKESLK
-502 EPFKEQESTPLKEN
+502 ELFKEQESSPLKEN
-516 ALKSYQENTDNE
+516 ALKSYQENTDHE
-528 NKETSMQITLYA
+528 NQETSMQITLYA